1 LPPRPTVG
9 VAAVVRACLVLRGDV
24 ELPGAHLG
32 RPRAMTHA
40 GPRACGV
47 GAGAVERA
55 AAAVGPSDNP
65 YSNALKDTYDYICL
79 LLSAFE

>member
-1 LPPRPTVG
+1 MPAPRPTVG

-47 GAGAVERA
+47 GAGAV
-55 AAAVGPSDNP
+55 GPSDNP